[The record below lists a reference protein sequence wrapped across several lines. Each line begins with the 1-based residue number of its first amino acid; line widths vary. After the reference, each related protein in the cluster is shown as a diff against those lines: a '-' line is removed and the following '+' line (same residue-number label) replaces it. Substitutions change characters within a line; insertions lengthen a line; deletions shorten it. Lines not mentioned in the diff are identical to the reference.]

1 LGLRIPLAPAGNE
14 RHGVFIGRT
23 NNVIE
28 FRARRVDLFDP
39 DLPVM
44 VTTAFVAIDDNVVTE
59 LDLSRSVEVS
69 LGKASVVE
77 VSRELCIAV
86 GSES

>member
-1 LGLRIPLAPAGNE
+1 
-14 RHGVFIGRT
+14 
-23 NNVIE
+23 
-28 FRARRVDLFDP
+28 
-39 DLPVM
+39 M

-77 VSRELCIAV
+77 VSREHCIAV